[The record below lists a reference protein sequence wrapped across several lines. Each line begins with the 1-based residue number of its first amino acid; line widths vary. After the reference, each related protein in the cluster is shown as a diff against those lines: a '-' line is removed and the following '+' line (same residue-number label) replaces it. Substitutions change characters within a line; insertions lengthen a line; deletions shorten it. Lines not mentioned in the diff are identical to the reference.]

1 MHSRCRSPEQFP
13 SCLTQSHLQHGS
25 VEGALQR
32 PNSMSIRLPCG
43 DVDADLLDQ
52 SFRKPSIRCCPSS
65 PPPHEGQD
73 SMKSQKAC
81 RENGLQKKEDVF
93 IHASKGRRRGLL
105 SAPRYRV
112 RDLSSSPVLLIRDMH
127 VTASRDTCVAAG
139 PRVIMH
145 TRLCS
150 DLLGNY
156 TCAKCARTF
165 RDTLYTHML
174 FKTSWPSDRRRCA
187 GGLIVRVCVCAC
199 VPLYTCKG
207 ASGMRVNTQRP
218 WLPAAVGF

>member
-32 PNSMSIRLPCG
+32 PNSMSIRIPCG
-43 DVDADLLDQ
+43 GVDVELLDQ
-52 SFRKPSIRCCPSS
+52 SS
-65 PPPHEGQD
+65 PQAFHSLLFFITTTTRGAGLDEIAERVQ
-73 SMKSQKAC
+73 
-81 RENGLQKKEDVF
+81 GLQKKENLF

-105 SAPRYRV
+105 SAPQYRV

-127 VTASRDTCVAAG
+127 VTAFGDTCVAAG
-139 PRVIMH
+139 PRAIMQ

-150 DLLGNY
+150 DLLGQY
-156 TCAKCARTF
+156 ACAKCARTF

-187 GGLIVRVCVCAC
+187 GGLIVRV
-199 VPLYTCKG
+199 L
-207 ASGMRVNTQRP
+207 S
-218 WLPAAVGF
+218 LIHI